1 MISESTYEVA
11 VLTGDLPRAETE
23 AGVYCTLVGSWGDTG
38 RCVLDESTQNEKP
51 FRQGQV
57 TVSHATNQEI
67 YLTGADTG
75 FFKWGGGGGSV
86 RITVKY

>member
-1 MISESTYEVA
+1 MGLGQYNSLGEYCGPHTASSVFLILVLLMISESTYEVA

-38 RCVLDESTQNEKP
+38 RCVLDQSTQNDNP

-57 TVSHATNQEI
+57 TV
-67 YLTGADTG
+67 
-75 FFKWGGGGGSV
+75 FF
-86 RITVKY
+86 